1 MWGIIN
7 DAGWPIWTLIF
18 TSVIG
23 LAIIL
28 ERFFSLRDNIII
40 PKDLMSNLETQLKNG
55 VIKKEELEKIGEDSL
70 AGLMMTAVIKNQG
83 KSLEILNDTIVKT
96 GDAISHRLEKNLHIL
111 AMISTVAPL
120 LGLFGTIVGMVELFS
135 SFTSTGHDVE
145 MFARGISV
153 ALYNTAGGIVVAIPA
168 MISHRYFRAKIDE
181 QIQTM
186 EEHADHV
193 VDLIN
198 GRK

>member
-1 MWGIIN
+1 
-7 DAGWPIWTLIF
+7 
-18 TSVIG
+18 
-23 LAIIL
+23 
-28 ERFFSLRDNIII
+28 
-40 PKDLMSNLETQLKNG
+40 
-55 VIKKEELEKIGEDSL
+55 
-70 AGLMMTAVIKNQG
+70 
-83 KSLEILNDTIVKT
+83 
-96 GDAISHRLEKNLHIL
+96 
-111 AMISTVAPL
+111 
-120 LGLFGTIVGMVELFS
+120 
-135 SFTSTGHDVE
+135 

-198 GRK
+198 KRK

>member
-7 DAGWPIWTLIF
+7 DAGWPIWPLIF

-55 VIKKEELEKIGEDSL
+55 VIKKEELEKISEDSL
-70 AGLMMTAVIKNQG
+70 AGLMMTTVIKNQG
-83 KSLEILNDTIVKT
+83 KSLEILNDAIVKT
-96 GDAISHRLEKNLHIL
+96 GYSISHRLEKNLHIL

-168 MISHRYFRAKIDE
+168 MISHRYFRAKIDQ

>member
-70 AGLMMTAVIKNQG
+70 AGLMITAVIKNQG

>member
-7 DAGWPIWTLIF
+7 DAGWPIWPLIF

-70 AGLMMTAVIKNQG
+70 VGLMMTAVIKNQG

-135 SFTSTGHDVE
+135 
-145 MFARGISV
+145 
-153 ALYNTAGGIVVAIPA
+153 
-168 MISHRYFRAKIDE
+168 
-181 QIQTM
+181 
-186 EEHADHV
+186 
-193 VDLIN
+193 
-198 GRK
+198 

>member
-7 DAGWPIWTLIF
+7 DAGWPIWPLIF

-55 VIKKEELEKIGEDSL
+55 VIKKEELEKISEDSL

-153 ALYNTAGGIVVAIPA
+153 TLYNTAGGIVVAIPA

>member
-7 DAGWPIWTLIF
+7 DAGWPIWPLIF

-40 PKDLMSNLETQLKNG
+40 PKDLMSKLETQLRNG

>member
-7 DAGWPIWTLIF
+7 DAGWPIWPLIF

-28 ERFFSLRDNIII
+28 ERFFSLLDNIII
-40 PKDLMSNLETQLKNG
+40 PKYLMSNLETQLKKG

>member
-7 DAGWPIWTLIF
+7 DAGWPIWPLIF

-55 VIKKEELEKIGEDSL
+55 VIKKEELEKISEDSL

-198 GRK
+198 KRK

>member
-7 DAGWPIWTLIF
+7 DAGWPIWPLIF

-186 EEHADHV
+186 EEHAGHV

>member
-1 MWGIIN
+1 MLGIIN
-7 DAGWPIWTLIF
+7 DAGWPIWPLIF

-55 VIKKEELEKIGEDSL
+55 VIKKEELEKIGVDSL
-70 AGLMMTAVIKNQG
+70 AGLMMTAVIKNKG

>member
-7 DAGWPIWTLIF
+7 DAEWPIWPLIF

-186 EEHADHV
+186 EENADHV

>member
-7 DAGWPIWTLIF
+7 DAGWPIWPLIF

-55 VIKKEELEKIGEDSL
+55 VIKKEELEKIGVDSL

>member
-7 DAGWPIWTLIF
+7 DAGWPIWPLIF

-40 PKDLMSNLETQLKNG
+40 PKDLMSNLETQLRNG

-198 GRK
+198 KRK